1 MLDGIISDPNA
12 PILALCDKTK
22 LTSLLDGG
30 SSDYG
35 KPFFGQL
42 MAGPQFIG
50 YIVQMNYL
58 LRDYKVRIQKQRA
71 DIFCLLFVFIPHFL
85 LFQ

>member
-1 MLDGIISDPNA
+1 M
-12 PILALCDKTK
+12 
-22 LTSLLDGG
+22 SLLDGG

-58 LRDYKVRIQKQRA
+58 LRDYKVRI
-71 DIFCLLFVFIPHFL
+71 L
-85 LFQ
+85 

>member
-1 MLDGIISDPNA
+1 MISDPHS
-12 PILALCDKTK
+12 PVLSLCDKSK
-22 LTSLLDGG
+22 LRALLEG

-50 YIVQMNYL
+50 YILQVNYL
-58 LRDYKVRIQKQRA
+58 LRDYHVKIM
-71 DIFCLLFVFIPHFL
+71 
-85 LFQ
+85 